1 MRKILSLLLV
11 VFIFSAGS
19 ALADPY
25 IDRMGQVIEEV
36 SIVNLLRGLYL
47 TREQADNIY
56 RLTIRA
62 QKVRQQA
69 LEEVKAL
76 NMVEKYEALREAL
89 FNALPEAPPTMREEV
104 VEYDEKAHN
113 IVGNALD
120 KIASMEE
127 EIQRALTPGQQD
139 IFWEFVPCIVPEV
152 DFENP
157 IRAGQAAASTRL
169 MPALELIRNTPK
181 ATWEKHGQAFVD
193 HVLKITEQEAG
204 KMTDD
209 VREDLR
215 RRLVKQCWK
224 IRKMSEPDYLI
235 NKEKLAEDLLLVN
248 REHTFRS
255 SHRKTGKIAR
265 FFLSPAAY
273 RVYPRWYKMHFGE
286 KAAAEINDKALNQA
300 DEAKVEADNAGDAN
314 ESQSQKVDDKDMSLK
329 ETTENE
335 SDSFWTEKV
344 PEALAKLK
352 EPPFVRHFFLL
363 TPQHYSER
371 VFLETDKYI
380 DKETLINEAARV
392 FLKRKGKLT
401 YHSLIQGEP

>member
-1 MRKILSLLLV
+1 MRKILSILLV
-11 VFIFSAGS
+11 IFIFAAGS
-19 ALADPY
+19 VGADPY

-36 SIVNLLRGLYL
+36 SLVNLLRGLYL
-47 TREQADNIY
+47 TKEQADIIY
-56 RLTIRA
+56 KLTIKA
-62 QKVRQQA
+62 EEVRQQA
-69 LEEVKAL
+69 LKDVKAL
-76 NMVEKYEALREAL
+76 NIVDKYEQLREAL
-89 FNALPEAPPTMREEV
+89 FTALPEAPPTMRDKV
-104 VEYDEKAHN
+104 VDLDGKAHD
-113 IVGNALD
+113 IVGQALD
-120 KIASMEE
+120 KIARMEE
-127 EIQRALTPGQQD
+127 QIQKSLTPGQQD
-139 IFWEFVPCIVPEV
+139 IFWEFVPCIVPEH

-181 ATWEKHGQAFVD
+181 DTWEKHGQAFVD

-224 IRKMSEPDYLI
+224 IRKMPEPDYLI

-255 SHRKTGKIAR
+255 SHRKTGKVAR

-273 RVYPRWYKMHFGE
+273 RVYPRWYKMHFGD
-286 KAAAEINDKALNQA
+286 KAAGNIKEKILKEKDEARAEPENETNK
-300 DEAKVEADNAGDAN
+300 DEAKINKPKE
-314 ESQSQKVDDKDMSLK
+314 KDMSLK
-329 ETTENE
+329 EKEADKT
-335 SDSFWTEKV
+335 DSFWTKDV
-344 PEALAKLK
+344 PKALAKLS

-371 VFLETDKYI
+371 VFLEPDKYI

-392 FLKRKGKLT
+392 FLKREGKLT
-401 YHSLIQGEP
+401 YYSLIQGEP

>member
-1 MRKILSLLLV
+1 MRKILTLLLV
-11 VFIFSAGS
+11 TVVFAAGS
-19 ALADPY
+19 AGADPY
-25 IDRMGQVIEEV
+25 IDRVGQVIEEV
-36 SIVNLLRGLYL
+36 SIVNLLRGMYL
-47 TREQADNIY
+47 TKEQADIIY
-56 RLTIRA
+56 KLTIKA
-62 QKVRQQA
+62 EKVRQQA
-69 LEEVKAL
+69 LKDVKAL

-89 FNALPEAPPTMREEV
+89 FTALPEAPPAMREEV

-113 IVGNALD
+113 IVGGALD
-120 KIASMEE
+120 KIAAMEE

-139 IFWEFVPCIVPEV
+139 IFWEFVPCIVPEH

-169 MPALELIRNTPK
+169 MPALELIRKTP
-181 ATWEKHGQAFVD
+181 AETWEKHGQAFVD

-235 NKEKLAEDLLLVN
+235 KKEELAEDLLLVN

-273 RVYPRWYKMHFGE
+273 RVYPRWYKMHFGD
-286 KAAAEINDKALNQA
+286 KAAAKTKEEALNED
-300 DEAKVEADNAGDAN
+300 DEARIDKQKSQEKN
-314 ESQSQKVDDKDMSLK
+314 ENTVSEKEKDMSLNSN
-329 ETTENE
+329 ENKVN
-335 SDSFWTEKV
+335 DPFWSEQV
-344 PEALAKLK
+344 PEALANLR

-371 VFLETDKYI
+371 VFLETDKYV
-380 DKETLINEAARV
+380 DKETLVNEAARV
-392 FLKRKGKLT
+392 FLKREGELT
-401 YHSLIQGEP
+401 YYSLIQGEP